1 MIRKALELDGVEA
14 DVDAAD
20 LWNRSGGQWLTAPGV
35 AVPDRA
41 VCSIAGLGRFLD
53 ERGAGLSRMLSAAG
67 VGVIGERAAALGLP
81 PSGVVSCGGSSRLL
95 RSRDGWVAVTLAR
108 PDDIELI
115 PAWLDAEP
123 RGAGNP
129 WPLLEKALRQRSSG
143 ELVDRA
149 RLLGLA
155 CAAVG
160 ETPDQTPDKRPVA
173 GTRLGEAAGRPLSGL
188 VVVNLASL
196 WAGPLA
202 ADVLARLGARV
213 ITVESLDRPDGS
225 RTTPGFFA
233 SLHGRSESVALR
245 LDRNEGHA
253 QLAELLGRVD
263 VVIEGSR
270 PRALAQMGI
279 DARSVAEHGPRL
291 WVSITAHGRDTPSG
305 QRVGYGDDASAAG
318 GLVGWVEGAPTFLAD
333 ALADPI
339 TGLVAAATAV
349 QLVERGGRWL
359 VDVALARV
367 AASMRT
373 RDGDPAVEPTGDA
386 CPPRRR
392 TDPGKALPL
401 GRDTSA
407 VLAEFGIEP

>member
-1 MIRKALELDGVEA
+1 MISEALELDWVEA
-14 DVDAAD
+14 DVDVAD
-20 LWNRSGGQWLTAPGV
+20 LWTRSGGQWLTAPGV

-41 VCSIAGLGRFLD
+41 VRGIAGLGRCLD
-53 ERGAGLSRMLSAAG
+53 ERGAGLSRVLGAAG

-108 PDDIELI
+108 PDDIESI

-123 RGAGNP
+123 RGVGDR
-129 WPLLEKALRQRSSG
+129 WPRLERAIRRRSSG
-143 ELVDRA
+143 ALVDRA

-160 ETPDQTPDKRPVA
+160 ETSDKPPVV
-173 GTRLGEAAGRPLSGL
+173 GTRLGEAVGRPLSGL

-213 ITVESLDRPDGS
+213 ITVESLNRSDGS
-225 RTTPGFFA
+225 RATPGFFA
-233 SLHGRSESVALR
+233 SLHGRSESAALR
-245 LDRNEGHA
+245 LDRNEGRA

-279 DARSVAEHGPRL
+279 DARSVVEHGPRL

-318 GLVGWVEGAPTFLAD
+318 GLVGWVEGAPRFLAD

-339 TGLVAAATAV
+339 TGLVAAATVV
-349 QLVERGGRWL
+349 QLVEGGGRWL

-373 RDGDPAVEPTGDA
+373 RDDDPVVEPTGDA

-407 VLAEFGIEP
+407 VLTEFGIEP